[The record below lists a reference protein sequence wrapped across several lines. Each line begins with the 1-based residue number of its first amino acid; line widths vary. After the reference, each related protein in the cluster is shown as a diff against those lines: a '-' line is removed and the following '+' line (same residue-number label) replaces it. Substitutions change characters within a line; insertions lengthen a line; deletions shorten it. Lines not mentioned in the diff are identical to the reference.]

1 MIRWRALGADGVDAV
16 VTDRWGGVSTGP
28 YESLNLGLHVG
39 DDPELVE
46 ENRALAVGLVGGV
59 PEELVT
65 CTQVHGRD
73 VVVVSS
79 AGHAGDADALV
90 TTTPGLVLMVLM
102 ADCVPV
108 LLVDAAAGVLACVH
122 AGWRGT
128 VADVVG
134 ATVDAMRDL
143 GATDVAAHLGPAVPV
158 ERYQVGPEVAD
169 AAALAGVEAA
179 MAGDH
184 LDLWHANELLLRRA
198 GVERIDTTGCVATGD
213 DYFSDR
219 VQRPCGRFGL
229 LARLRPSHARPSGG
243 A

>member
-1 MIRWRALGADGVDAV
+1 VIRWRIDGVDAV
-16 VTDRWGGVSTGP
+16 VTDRWGGVSWGR

-39 DDPELVE
+39 DKAELVE

-59 PEELVT
+59 VDELVT

-73 VVVVSS
+73 VLVVGE

-108 LLVDAAAGVLACVH
+108 LLVDPVARVLATVH

-134 ATVDAMRDL
+134 ATVETMRSL
-143 GATDVAAHLGPAVPV
+143 GASDIAAFLGPAVPV
-158 ERYQVGPEVAD
+158 DRYEVGPEVAD
-169 AAALAGVEAA
+169 AAAAVGLAAA
-179 MAGDH
+179 MVGDH
-184 LDLWHANELLLRRA
+184 FDLWAANTILLERA
-198 GVERIDTTGCVATGD
+198 GVTSIDTSGCIATGD

-219 VQRPCGRFGL
+219 AQRPCGRFGL
-229 LARLRPSHARPSGG
+229 LARLRP
-243 A
+243 

>member
-1 MIRWRALGADGVDAV
+1 MIRWRIDGVDAV
-16 VTDRWGGVSTGP
+16 VTDRWGGVSSGP

-46 ENRALAVGLVGGV
+46 ENRALAVGLVGGR
-59 PEELVT
+59 PDELAT

-73 VVVVSS
+73 VVVVDGP
-79 AGHAGDADALV
+79 GHAGDADALV
-90 TTTPGLVLMVLM
+90 TTAPGIVLMVLM

-108 LLVDAAAGVLACVH
+108 LLVDAAAGVLATVH

-128 VADVVG
+128 CADVVG
-134 ATVDAMRDL
+134 ATVDVMREL

-158 ERYQVGPEVAD
+158 DRYEVGPEVA
-169 AAALAGVEAA
+169 AAAEEAGIGVA
-179 MAGDH
+179 MVGDH
-184 LDLWHANELLLRRA
+184 FDLWRANEVLLRRA
-198 GVERIDTTGCVATGD
+198 GVGRVDTSGCIATGD

-219 VQRPCGRFGL
+219 AQRPCGRFGL
-229 LARLRPSHARPSGG
+229 LARLRPAPGPASGG

>member
-1 MIRWRALGADGVDAV
+1 MIRWRIDGVDAV
-16 VTDRWGGVSTGP
+16 VTDRWGGVSWGP

-39 DDPELVE
+39 DEPSDVA
-46 ENRALAVGLVGGV
+46 ENRRLAVGLVGGV

-73 VVVVSS
+73 VVVVDEP
-79 AGHAGDADALV
+79 GHAGDADALV

-108 LLVDAAAGVLACVH
+108 LLCDPAARVLATVH

-134 ATVDAMRDL
+134 ATVDVMRSL
-143 GATDVAAHLGPAVPV
+143 GAADISAHLGPAVPV
-158 ERYQVGPEVAD
+158 ERYEVGPEVVKAADGAGLAD
-169 AAALAGVEAA
+169 ALADGE
-179 MAGDH
+179 H
-184 LDLWHANELLLRRA
+184 FDLWQANTILLERA
-198 GVERIDTTGCVATGD
+198 GVTTIDTSGCIATGD

-219 VQRPCGRFGL
+219 ARRPCGRFGL
-229 LARLRPSHARPSGG
+229 LARLRP
-243 A
+243 